1 MTMEAAAAVAT
12 PELDKRSR
20 VAFGQERPAD
30 TLTNFYDWLA
40 ADGIVLAR
48 WGEPVEREE
57 RCPDCPTIKGYD
69 ERSIRYRE
77 RQVLAALRGGDRDA
91 HSARIT
97 RTRTLKRCPTCRG
110 SGTIYHQRTN
120 PERLT
125 PHHES
130 PERLFARF
138 FDINLAAIDAEQRAL
153 LEAIRADG

>member
-1 MTMEAAAAVAT
+1 MGTSAVKALAT

-48 WGEPVEREE
+48 YGEPYEREE

-69 ERSIRYRE
+69 ERAISYRA
-77 RQVLAALRGGDRDA
+77 RQVLSALRGDE
-91 HSARIT
+91 HARYADEIT
-97 RTRTLKRCPTCRG
+97 RKRSKRCPGCRG
-110 SGTIYHQRTN
+110 VGVIYHQQTR
-120 PERLT
+120 PDVLY
-125 PHHES
+125 PAQES

-153 LEAIRADG
+153 LEAIRADD